1 MKDKSGYLHSVFAN
15 HHLYPQGKKGFWN
28 KDHGVLAFGICSS
41 SHVFYLTEC
50 ERVIMLR
57 MERIQLKPQCS
68 AFNVQP
74 TSVLICLMLSFV
86 LHVRLREDSSS
97 LS

>member
-15 HHLYPQGKKGFWN
+15 HHLYPQEKKGFWN

-50 ERVIMLR
+50 ERVIML
-57 MERIQLKPQCS
+57 
-68 AFNVQP
+68 
-74 TSVLICLMLSFV
+74 
-86 LHVRLREDSSS
+86 
-97 LS
+97 